1 MRIQSDKDRLEPVRS
16 DLTSRAWRRRRR
28 SARSGAS
35 LASLCLAAGLAS
47 GCAPAMAARTP
58 DRVADLSG
66 DGRMVVACLGDSNT
80 DPVFNG
86 RLAGGG
92 WCERLGAGRGD
103 HAEVR
108 NFGAGGGTL
117 ACAFPFDVSLAAHQ
131 LDEALAVDADAL
143 VLAFIT
149 NDIRYAVDGTCESLD
164 PKRRA
169 TGRPI
174 GAAEIDRE
182 FSRRLRALVREAK
195 DRHFWVLLA
204 PPALPPE
211 GDAINAEIATLNDLL
226 QRRYASSRRVTII
239 EHPALEPAD
248 YADSLHMSASGQ
260 RKRAAAVRAA
270 LFGR

>member
-1 MRIQSDKDRLEPVRS
+1 MRIPSDTERPETCRRE
-16 DLTSRAWRRRRR
+16 RAVAG
-28 SARSGAS
+28 ARSWELVAM
-35 LASLCLAAGLAS
+35 LCLAASLS
-47 GCAPAMAARTP
+47 GCASAVAAHAP
-58 DRVADLSG
+58 DRSTDASG
-66 DGRMVVACLGDSNT
+66 DGRTVVACLGDSNT

-92 WCERLGAGRGD
+92 WCERLAASREGLT
-103 HAEVR
+103 EVH

-131 LDEALAVDADAL
+131 LDEARAVDADAF
-143 VLAFIT
+143 VLSFIT
-149 NDIRYAVDGTCESLD
+149 NDVRYAVDGRCESLD

-169 TGRPI
+169 AGRPI
-174 GAAEIDRE
+174 GTAELGRE

-211 GDAINAEIATLNDLL
+211 GDSINAEIATLNDLL
-226 QRRYASSRRVTII
+226 RRRYASSRRVTII
-239 EHPALEPAD
+239 EHPQLGPAD

>member
-1 MRIQSDKDRLEPVRS
+1 MRIPSDTERPDARRRGRPPCDSPRGRGDASLLALPLLWVAAGVLSGCTPALAAYGPDRLT
-16 DLTSRAWRRRRR
+16 DAN
-28 SARSGAS
+28 
-35 LASLCLAAGLAS
+35 
-47 GCAPAMAARTP
+47 
-58 DRVADLSG
+58 G
-66 DGRMVVACLGDSNT
+66 DGRTVVACLGDSNT
-80 DPVFNG
+80 DPAFNG

-92 WCERLGAGRGD
+92 WCERLAEGRGAN
-103 HAEVR
+103 AEVH

-131 LDEALAVDADAL
+131 LDEALATGADAF

-149 NDIRYAVDGTCESLD
+149 NDVRYAVDGSCESLD

-169 TGRPI
+169 AGRRI

-195 DRHFWVLLA
+195 QRHFWVLLA

-211 GDAINAEIATLNDLL
+211 GDAINTEIAALNDLL
-226 QRRYASSRRVTII
+226 RRRYASSRRVTIV
-239 EHPALEPAD
+239 EHPDLDPAD
-248 YADSLHMSASGQ
+248 YADALHMSASGQ
-260 RKRAAAVRAA
+260 RKRAAAIRAA